1 MDALTPVW
9 LDPVDPSRAV
19 CQVGYQASL
28 LEDLQV
34 LRDGGPG
41 DRQLRRELSD
51 RHWPSREALEDRAPG
66 RVAQGAKC
74 LYSVVST
81 NR

>member
-1 MDALTPVW
+1 
-9 LDPVDPSRAV
+9 
-19 CQVGYQASL
+19 
-28 LEDLQV
+28 V